1 MEMRKKIVAG
11 FLALTLVVGSMIPM
25 SVSAQEIENTETAA
39 EPVENEEEDFET
51 QMPEME
57 EPETVQANG
66 ASIVESGSC
75 GDNATYTLDSNGE
88 LRISGSGEIKGR
100 AFNGKKNIRTVVIS
114 SGITGIGDYAF
125 GSCSSLNS
133 ISIPSSV
140 TSIGYAAFSSCNLL
154 RKVVLPY
161 KINSVEE
168 AAFLYCSSLE
178 ILVFPKNKV
187 ETSISSELEMICQC
201 TNLKQIY
208 GYDATTIVVRRIRDY
223 SLKEWVEKYGK
234 KYVSLDNGIQLTLN
248 ANGGSI
254 SSSTK
259 KVYPAYT
266 YGTLP
271 TPIRTGYDFAG
282 WYTSASSG
290 QKINSSDIVQ
300 SVTNQTLYAHWKQI
314 KYTVTFNPN
323 GGSVE
328 TGSRVVGSGETL
340 STFPTPTRNGYTFEG
355 WYTQASGGSKVE
367 ESMKVTGNV
376 TVYAHWK
383 QIKYTV
389 TFNPNGGS
397 VQTKSKV
404 VGGGETL
411 STFPTPTRSGYTFEG
426 WYTQASGGSK
436 VSGSLKATKNMTLYA
451 HWKQI
456 DQTPSKYT
464 VTFHPNGGSVQTKSR
479 VVGSGETL
487 GIFPTPTR
495 SGYTFEG
502 WYTQAS
508 GGSKVSGSLKVTK
521 NMTLYAHW
529 KQIDQTPSKYTVT
542 FHPNGGSVQNGTQ
555 TVTSG
560 GSLKSYPTPTRKG
573 YAFDGWYTSASG
585 GKKVTGSVKVTA
597 NMTLYAHWVSRNITA
612 PKMSIKVTSYNS
624 VEVSWK
630 RVKGVKGYIIY
641 YSDQKNGK
649 YKQVRKTT
657 KTKVHFSNLKQGK
670 TYYYKVKAYRTAAG
684 QPVYGKYSKVVKR
697 QIKGKPATPKQ
708 KIIQVNQMKGTLT
721 ISWNKVKNAQKVQI
735 LMSTDGGKYK
745 VWRTVSA
752 SKGKA
757 EYVYRDKLKKS
768 HIYSFRLRAYYTVD
782 KKNIYSGMSNGWRV
796 QVK

>member
-1 MEMRKKIVAG
+1 MRKKIVAG
-11 FLALTLVVGSMIPM
+11 FLALTLVAGSMMPM
-25 SVSAQEIENTETAA
+25 SVSAEEIENTETAA
-39 EPVENEEEDFET
+39 EPVENEEKDFET

-88 LRISGSGEIKGR
+88 LRISGSGKIKGR

-208 GYDATTIVVRRIRDY
+208 GYDATTIVVREIRDY

-340 STFPTPTRNGYTFEG
+340 GTFPTPTRNGYTFEGWYTQANGGSKIEESMKVTGNVTLYAHWKQIKYTVTFHPNGGSVQTKSRVVGSGETLSTFPTPTRSGYTFEG

-376 TVYAHWK
+376 TLYAHWK

-389 TFNPNGGS
+389 TFHPNGGS

-426 WYTQASGGSK
+426 WYTQASGGNK
-436 VSGSLKATKNMTLYA
+436 VSGSLKVTKNMTLYA
-451 HWKQI
+451 HWKQNN
-456 DQTPSKYT
+456 QTPSKYT
-464 VTFHPNGGSVQTKSR
+464 VTFNPNGGSVQTKSR
-479 VVGSGETL
+479 VVGSGETFST
-487 GIFPTPTR
+487 FPTPTR

-529 KQIDQTPSKYTVT
+529 KQNSRTPLKYTIT

-585 GKKVTGSVKVTA
+585 GKKVTGS
-597 NMTLYAHWVSRNITA
+597 
-612 PKMSIKVTSYNS
+612 IKVTGN
-624 VEVSWK
+624 
-630 RVKGVKGYIIY
+630 
-641 YSDQKNGK
+641 
-649 YKQVRKTT
+649 
-657 KTKVHFSNLKQGK
+657 
-670 TYYYKVKAYRTAAG
+670 RTFYA
-684 QPVYGKYSKVVKR
+684 
-697 QIKGKPATPKQ
+697 
-708 KIIQVNQMKGTLT
+708 
-721 ISWNKVKNAQKVQI
+721 
-735 LMSTDGGKYK
+735 
-745 VWRTVSA
+745 
-752 SKGKA
+752 
-757 EYVYRDKLKKS
+757 
-768 HIYSFRLRAYYTVD
+768 H
-782 KKNIYSGMSNGWRV
+782 
-796 QVK
+796 